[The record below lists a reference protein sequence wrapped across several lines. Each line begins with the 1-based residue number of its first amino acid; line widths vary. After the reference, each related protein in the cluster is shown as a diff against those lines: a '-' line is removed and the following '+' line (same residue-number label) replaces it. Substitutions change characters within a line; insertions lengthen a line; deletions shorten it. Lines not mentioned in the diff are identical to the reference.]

1 MNFFKLLIGAIKEII
16 IQYKKVVALFVLLII
31 ALLLGL
37 WFFNQIKETKQE
49 NWDRKHNLTSYSL
62 QDQANM
68 TYQEKLKFD
77 NMKRGLVLNRK
88 DPVVQEI
95 VRTQYVYGQEPQTVF
110 KEVQYVARGGES
122 KVISKDTQKAI
133 QEKADET
140 KIIEEEKSVDV
151 YKINNEKNLKLKVG
165 ATYLDNKG
173 YINYG
178 VQYKRI
184 DGIIHTK
191 DMNPAHIDGATVMYT
206 YYMR

>member
-16 IQYKKVVALFVLLII
+16 IQHKKVVALFVLLII

-68 TYQEKLKFD
+68 TYQEKLAFD

-88 DPVVQEI
+88 DHVVQEI

-122 KVISKDTQKAI
+122 NIISQKTQEAI
-133 QEKADET
+133 RGKADET

-151 YKINNEKNLKLKVG
+151 YKINHEKNFKVKVG
-165 ATYLDNKG
+165 ATYLDGKG
-173 YINYG
+173 YMNYG
-178 VQYKRI
+178 VQYKRVE
-184 DGIIHTK
+184 GIVHTK
-191 DMNPAHIDGATVMYT
+191 DMNPSHINGGTVMWTAYQ
-206 YYMR
+206 R